1 MAHELQMSEHVQVIV
16 KQLELNMKHENS
28 TVRTINTVMMWLFC
42 LTVLMIIIPWETVS
56 TEFATRIQENKIML
70 YFALIIEVSN
80 FLSQGVVTFFTAISS
95 KKNAKKLQQRVMNA
109 VESLDFA
116 ERALLREYVLQR
128 KSVLNLPVN
137 EPTVRNL
144 VDEGVLRIVNV
155 TDNDNYKADIIISKE
170 ARPYVTY
177 KAIGLTL
184 GKMTEEQVSQIM
196 SARPTYAKERFT
208 QPNKVIIGSRA
219 LAQVVKSEKKES
231 SQEQVAA

>member
-1 MAHELQMSEHVQVIV
+1 
-16 KQLELNMKHENS
+16 MKHENSNS

-42 LTVLMIIIPWETVS
+42 LTVLMIIIPWDVVS
-56 TEFATRIQENKIML
+56 TEFSARIEANKVML

-80 FLSQGVVTFFTAISS
+80 FLSQGVIVFFTAISS

-144 VDEGVLRIVNV
+144 IDDGVLKIVNV
-155 TDNDNYKADIIISKE
+155 TDNDNYKADVIISKE

-208 QPNKVIIGSRA
+208 QQNKVVIGSRA
-219 LAQVVKSEKKES
+219 LTQAVKTEKKNPT
-231 SQEQVAA
+231 QEQMAA

>member
-1 MAHELQMSEHVQVIV
+1 
-16 KQLELNMKHENS
+16 MKHENS
-28 TVRTINTVMMWLFC
+28 NSTVRAINTVMMWLFC
-42 LTVLMIIIPWETVS
+42 LTVLMIIIPWDVVS
-56 TEFATRIQENKIML
+56 TEFSARIEANKVML

-80 FLSQGVVTFFTAISS
+80 FLSQGVIVFFTAISS

-144 VDEGVLRIVNV
+144 IDDGVLKIVNV
-155 TDNDNYKADIIISKE
+155 TDNDNYKADVIISKE

-208 QPNKVIIGSRA
+208 QQNKVVIGSRA
-219 LAQVVKSEKKES
+219 LTQAVKTEKKNPT
-231 SQEQVAA
+231 QEQMAA